1 MAEYNP
7 GDFNN
12 DHGSARPA
20 NGNAAN
26 GSAPTNYAGP
36 SRNPGMPNQPGMPNM
51 GGHLQAGSSHGMDT
65 SADGLVH
72 ILSRQWYV
80 VVLTTIA
87 VLMAAVLYLLVT
99 KPTYTSVSQ
108 LRVTPLDPASVSSS
122 TASNPEQQ
130 ADNDFL
136 ETECITINSNS
147 VVALAMDKIR
157 DTRTLKGVAHPMEYV
172 RARLVAEPSK
182 KGRAIDVSFDSH
194 DKDDANLIVDS
205 VVDAYKDYESQAWK
219 SRADEFLETLKSGS
233 KGQEDELVRTEQRLH
248 DLALANGFRP
258 DMDPDK
264 TPQHDAVL
272 NLREAKDKASLETIR
287 AHNAYQEAA
296 KSIIGNQELVRRV
309 DEEEQHA
316 GYSANPEDQL
326 KRFQDELA
334 LEQAKLVDDSRLYLP
349 NHPTVRTDED
359 RVNAMIV
366 KSVVAAKE
374 WEESTQNEQEAIEK
388 QLAVAEKAEFDI
400 ADSQKQYIQLRAD
413 ADRLRKM
420 SADVDTRA
428 HEIDLSK
435 GAGAL
440 NIAVLNPAE
449 ITGEPKPARVRTL
462 AIGMVVGL
470 IAGLGF
476 ACVRDWT
483 DDRMRTPQAIRATVG
498 VPVLGAIPAITTAY
512 TAADRG
518 QIVHHEPFGDAA
530 ESYRTLRT
538 ALQFG
543 LPAGVKTLLVT
554 SPVSGDGKSTFVSNI
569 GIAMAQASK
578 RVLIIDADFRAPMQ
592 HRLFGLKDR
601 VGLASV
607 LGGGDT
613 IDQAIQRT
621 EIEGL
626 DVLPCGPTP
635 SNPAEMLNSPAFN
648 EHLQDLAD
656 KYDLIL
662 LDSPPVTAVA
672 DARILAASADVSL
685 MVIRLDRSTRK
696 QAEAARDGLRSVG
709 ARLIGVAVNGVTRAG
724 SFGGASGYYQSS
736 GTLSTG
742 LQRAGASAEFG
753 QLDRLKDPTG
763 SAPRA

>member
-12 DHGSARPA
+12 DHGSARPT

-26 GSAPTNYAGP
+26 GSAPINYAGVP
-36 SRNPGMPNQPGMPNM
+36 RNPAGPGSMM
-51 GGHLQAGSSHGMDT
+51 HTAAAAHGIEGSV
-65 SADGLVH
+65 DGLVH
-72 ILSRQWYV
+72 ILRRQWYV
-80 VVLTTIA
+80 VALTCIA
-87 VLMAAVLYLLVT
+87 VLMVAVLYLLVT
-99 KPTYTSVSQ
+99 PKTYTAISQ
-108 LRVTPLDPASVSSS
+108 LKVAPLNPASVASSN
-122 TASNPEQQ
+122 TGTDLQ

-136 ETECITINSNS
+136 ETECITINSDS
-147 VVALAMDKIR
+147 VVALAIDKIR
-157 DTRTLKGVAHPMEYV
+157 DTRTLKGVSHPMEYV
-172 RARLVAEPSK
+172 RARLNAEPSK

-194 DKDDANLIVDS
+194 YPDDARLIVNS

-219 SRADEFLETLKSGS
+219 SRADEFLETLRSGS
-233 KGQEDELVRTEQRLH
+233 KGQEDQLVKTEQEQH
-248 DLALANGFRP
+248 DLASKYGFRP

-264 TPQHDAVL
+264 TPQHDTVL

-287 AHNAYQEAA
+287 AHTAYREA
-296 KSIIGNQELVRRV
+296 SNGIIGKPDLVRRV
-309 DEEEQHA
+309 DEEEQRGSYA
-316 GYSANPEDQL
+316 VNPEDQL
-326 KRFQDELA
+326 KKFQDELA
-334 LEQAKLVDDSRLYLP
+334 IEQAKLVDDSRLYLP
-349 NHPTVRTDED
+349 NHPTIKTDED
-359 RVNAMIV
+359 RVAAMIV
-366 KSVVAAKE
+366 KSVVAAKQ
-374 WEESTQNEQEAIEK
+374 WEESAENQEQALDAELKTATQ
-388 QLAVAEKAEFDI
+388 AEFDI
-400 ADSQKQYIQLRAD
+400 ADAQKKYIQLRED
-413 ADRLRKM
+413 AERLRKL

-440 NIAVLNPAE
+440 NIEVLNPAE
-449 ITGEPKPARVRTL
+449 IPGEPKPAKVKTL

-483 DDRMRTPQAIRATVG
+483 DDRMRTPQAIRSTVG
-498 VPVLGAIPAITTAY
+498 ATVLGAIPAITTAY

-530 ESYRTLRT
+530 ESYRTVRT

-543 LPAGVKTLLVT
+543 LPAGVKTVLVT
-554 SPVSGDGKSTFVSNI
+554 SPVSGDGKSTFVSNL

-592 HRLFGLKDR
+592 HRLFGLRDR
-601 VGLASV
+601 IGFSSV

-685 MVIRLDRSTRK
+685 LVIRLDRSTRK

-709 ARLIGVAVNGVTRAG
+709 ARLIGVAVNGVARGG
-724 SFGGASGYYQSS
+724 SFGGASGYYHSNPAVATGIERAGLAGNFTQVDR
-736 GTLSTG
+736 LEDSTG
-742 LQRAGASAEFG
+742 SV
-753 QLDRLKDPTG
+753 
-763 SAPRA
+763 PRA